1 MALNQALLPEFDN
14 EMATTRKL
22 LERVPDDKLGWKPH
36 DKSMSM
42 AKLATHVATLAGFVP
57 PILGQDSF
65 DIRNAPPNP
74 DLGSRREMLEAFDK
88 RTAEARKFIAE
99 ASDEQFMKP
108 WSFYAD
114 GKPLFTLPRIAAVRS
129 FFMNHSIHHR
139 GQLSVY
145 LRLNNVAVPSI
156 YGPSA
161 DENPF
166 G

>member
-1 MALNQALLPEFDN
+1 MALNQVLLPEFDN
-14 EMATTRKL
+14 EMATTRKV

-42 AKLATHVATLAGFVP
+42 AKLATHLATIGGFVA

-65 DIRNAPPNP
+65 DIKDAPPNP
-74 DLGSRREMLEAFDK
+74 DLGSRREMLEAFDQ
-88 RTAEARKFIAE
+88 RTAEARKVIAA
-99 ASDEQFMKP
+99 ASDEQLMKP
-108 WSFYAD
+108 WSFQVD
-114 GKPLFTLPRIAAVRS
+114 GKVLFSAPRIGVLRS

>member
-14 EMATTRKL
+14 EMATTRKV

-42 AKLATHVATLAGFVP
+42 AKLATHLATLGGFVP
-57 PILGQDSF
+57 PILSQDSF
-65 DIRNAPPNP
+65 DIRNSPPNP

-99 ASDEQFMKP
+99 ASDEQLMKP